1 MATPAAA
8 LPKFERALEASLTP
22 AERQAL
28 ARIRWHDRLV
38 SLWAP
43 VTVLAGVFLVY
54 TAIIEFSPC
63 AASTFQAPMRW
74 FGALCFWWWA
84 ALVVARYT
92 LKGWETKRK
101 LRYALDE
108 ALSSVSGMV
117 NKHRATL
124 GEKPLDEVQEA
135 TRSVLRA
142 FPLDADALQKA
153 ADGLDKAT
161 DRHLAR
167 LKKGNAEIASGFV
180 KALLVA
186 LLVRAVLI
194 EPFRIP
200 SGSMIPTLEIGD
212 QIFVNKF
219 IYGVRLPFTNTVP
232 FVIVRPPKRGDV
244 IVFNNP
250 VQPDKDFIKR
260 VIGVPGDKIEIHG
273 DVIQVN
279 GERLE
284 RKVENPRYQTWD
296 QPGPPD
302 GFGDWVKSWFVDDW
316 REKEQVLSREKID
329 GQWHLVQHEPDRP
342 MPFDDMLTV
351 PPGHVFVMGDN
362 RDNSSDSRFG
372 LGLSHLGVQFVPV
385 GHVKGKA
392 MVIWLSLSRGGLFSS
407 IFGGTGFRGDRFA
420 QPITMCGDAPPRT

>member
-1 MATPAAA
+1 VATPAAV
-8 LPKFERALEASLTP
+8 LPKFERAVEAQLTP
-22 AERQAL
+22 EEQKAL
-28 ARIRWHDRLV
+28 VKVRWHDRLV

-43 VTVLAGVFLVY
+43 VTVLAAVFLLY
-54 TAIIEFSPC
+54 TAIIEFNACS
-63 AASTFQAPMRW
+63 AHLFQAPMRW

-108 ALSSVSGMV
+108 ALGAV
-117 NKHRATL
+117 NGLVDKHRGSL
-124 GEKPLDEVQEA
+124 GEKPLEEVQEA
-135 TRSVLRA
+135 TRGVLRA
-142 FPLDADALQKA
+142 FPKDADALQKA
-153 ADGLDKAT
+153 ADALDKAT
-161 DRHLAR
+161 DRHLAK
-167 LKKGNAEIASGFV
+167 LKKGNAEVASGFL
-180 KALLVA
+180 KALLIA
-186 LLVRAVLI
+186 LAVRAVLI

-219 IYGVRLPFTNTVP
+219 IYGVRLPFTNLVP

-273 DVIQVN
+273 DQVSIN
-279 GERLE
+279 GEKLDTR
-284 RKVENPRYQTWD
+284 VENARYVTWD

-302 GFGDWVKSWFVDDW
+302 GFGEWVKSWFVDDW
-316 REKEQVLSREKID
+316 HDRVQVLSREKID
-329 GQWHLVQHEPDRP
+329 GHEHLIQHDPDRLRS
-342 MPFDDMLTV
+342 FDALITV
-351 PPGHVFVMGDN
+351 PPEKVFVMGDN

-372 LGLSHLGVQFVPV
+372 LGLDYLGVQFVPY
-385 GHVKGKA
+385 GHIKGKA
-392 MVIWLSLSRGGLFSS
+392 MVVWLSLSHGGLFSS

-420 QPITMCGDAPPRT
+420 QPISMCGDEPPRT